1 MVEPSSVHIWGLVGT
16 DGVTLGSGTHS
27 YSGQLGSSSSAYRL
41 YLGDDSVSGLIWGFE
56 SMSLADLSPTIL
68 AVYPVG
74 QDGIEQTSV
83 SSSSTHL

>member
-1 MVEPSSVHIWGLVGT
+1 
-16 DGVTLGSGTHS
+16 
-27 YSGQLGSSSSAYRL
+27 
-41 YLGDDSVSGLIWGFE
+41 
-56 SMSLADLSPTIL
+56 MSLADLSPTIL